1 VRTTLTL
8 DDDVAAKL
16 RAEARESGRP
26 FREVVNDAIRRGLLT
41 RGTSDR
47 TEPFV
52 VVARDLGDL
61 RAGLSLDN
69 VAELLERVEGPK
81 HR

>member
-16 RAEARESGRP
+16 RAEVRRSGKP
-26 FREVVNDAIRRGLLT
+26 FKEVLNQA
-41 RGTSDR
+41 
-47 TEPFV
+47 
-52 VVARDLGDL
+52 L
-61 RAGLSLDN
+61 RAGLTPCARQKKPPPFKIKTFAMGLRPGLNLDD
-69 VAELLERVEGPK
+69 VWGLIEQVEGPF

>member
-1 VRTTLTL
+1 MRTTLTI

-16 RAEARESGRP
+16 RSEVRRSGRP
-26 FREVVNDAIRRGLLT
+26 VREVVNDTLRRGLLS
-41 RGTSDR
+41 RRAAASAG
-47 TEPFV
+47 PFR
-52 VVARDLGDL
+52 VVARDLGNL

-69 VAELLERVEGPK
+69 IGDALERIEGPL

>member
-1 VRTTLTL
+1 MRTTLTI

-16 RAEARESGRP
+16 RSEVRRSGRP
-26 FREVVNDAIRRGLLT
+26 FREVVNDTLRRGLLS
-41 RGTSDR
+41 RRAAAPAG
-47 TEPFV
+47 PFR
-52 VVARDLGDL
+52 VVARDLGNL

-69 VAELLERVEGPK
+69 IGDALERIEGPL